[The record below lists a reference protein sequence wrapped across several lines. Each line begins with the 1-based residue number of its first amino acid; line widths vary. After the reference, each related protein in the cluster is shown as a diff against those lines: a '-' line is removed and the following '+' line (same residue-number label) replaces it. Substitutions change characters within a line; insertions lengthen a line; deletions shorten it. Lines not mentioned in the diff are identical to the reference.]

1 MNRFFRPRKNIGLL
15 LRARA
20 RKGGYWAWL
29 RKLDFGL
36 KKQFI
41 SPDEVGCALMVFLLR

>member
-20 RKGGYWAWL
+20 RKGGVLGMASQAGFWPEKAIYIA
-29 RKLDFGL
+29 
-36 KKQFI
+36 
-41 SPDEVGCALMVFLLR
+41 